1 MGGFSF
7 FLVSLRLR
15 RVMMAWAGS
24 TTFSVSCIPERG
36 GCVLLRLWIIRKS
49 RANGGAIRPTGERG
63 NASLRETV

>member
-1 MGGFSF
+1 MGGFS

-24 TTFSVSCIPERG
+24 TTLSVSRILERG
-36 GCVLLRLWIIRKS
+36 DACFCVCVSLEKR